1 MARMIVGVIVGYLAM
16 FILVSVAFTV
26 AFVVLGTNYVFK
38 PGSFA
43 ASNLWIATAMVINLI
58 VAIIAGVIAV
68 AIAGRG
74 KAAKVLAIVVF
85 GLGLLLSIPTL
96 MVPRTG
102 AVRTTN
108 DVPMFEA
115 MQKAEEPRW
124 VPFAL
129 PIVGVMGVLIGGRLK
144 KAD

>member
-1 MARMIVGVIVGYLAM
+1 MARTIIGVIFGYIAM
-16 FILVSVAFTV
+16 FVLISVAFTGEYML
-26 AFVVLGTNYVFK
+26 LGAGKAFK

-43 ASNLWIATAMVINLI
+43 ASNEWIGIGLLLNLVIS
-58 VAIIAGVIAV
+58 IAGGFICLLIAK
-68 AIAGRG
+68 RQ
-74 KAAKVLAIVVF
+74 KAVTILAVVVF
-85 GLGLLLSIPTL
+85 ALGLVLSIPTL

-124 VPFAL
+124 VPFTL
-129 PIVGVMGVLIGGRLK
+129 PVIGVVGVLIGGKLK
-144 KAD
+144 RS